1 MMKRKLI
8 NIFIGCIISCAC
20 FAQSE
25 GYKYFAQLDS
35 IKKSGFYNIALTPAI
50 NTHLKTDYSDVRIIN
65 SANKWVPHA
74 VHSPAH
80 EITET
85 AANVDLKYTQI
96 ENNKENTT
104 LIINAVTPL
113 KNIEITIRN
122 TAAER
127 YCSLS
132 GSDDNKNWFVIND
145 SFLISPI
152 PTETKSINT
161 FEINFPLNN
170 YNYYK
175 LNIKNSTKDPYEIN
189 KIISN
194 SLIVGTEKIKNK
206 NPTTFI
212 YQKDSA
218 KISYIKVIQQHPYHF
233 DGFYLNLS
241 GVKYYSRNID
251 FFIPTNTNHS
261 FSNPGKLLQSYT
273 ISNNSNLNFQL
284 PLIKDS
290 IFYLLIHNEDNLPLK
305 LNEASTTLNECFIK
319 AYLEKNNQY
328 KLILG
333 NENATAPNYDIEK
346 LNIKLKDSAT
356 YLSINNIEVLPQQII
371 AVTKNDSNNKWII
384 WVAIIAGLS
393 ILLLLTKKMIKEV
406 DKKTNNDT
414 I

>member
-1 MMKRKLI
+1 M
-8 NIFIGCIISCAC
+8 
-20 FAQSE
+20 
-25 GYKYFAQLDS
+25 
-35 IKKSGFYNIALTPAI
+35 
-50 NTHLKTDYSDVRIIN
+50 
-65 SANKWVPHA
+65 
-74 VHSPAH
+74 
-80 EITET
+80 
-85 AANVDLKYTQI
+85 
-96 ENNKENTT
+96 
-104 LIINAVTPL
+104 
-113 KNIEITIRN
+113 
-122 TAAER
+122 
-127 YCSLS
+127 
-132 GSDDNKNWFVIND
+132 
-145 SFLISPI
+145 
-152 PTETKSINT
+152 
-161 FEINFPLNN
+161 
-170 YNYYK
+170 
-175 LNIKNSTKDPYEIN
+175 
-189 KIISN
+189 
-194 SLIVGTEKIKNK
+194 
-206 NPTTFI
+206 
-212 YQKDSA
+212 
-218 KISYIKVIQQHPYHF
+218 
-233 DGFYLNLS
+233 
-241 GVKYYSRNID
+241 
-251 FFIPTNTNHS
+251 
-261 FSNPGKLLQSYT
+261 QSYT